1 MKYLYINEPAPW
13 EEKAAY
19 YSQVKMGKDLQKQTQ
34 VISRATQDMISAQ
47 MSVAS
52 DIIASQDRVAERIDS
67 VGYAMEDIKDGL
79 AGLAAAFEWGISQVV
94 WQLEQNR
101 EILRNIVEILVAPLD
116 TQAKE
121 LKKRAD
127 EAYANEWFDDALV
140 DYQASEEKNKYDF
153 TIHMSMGMIYLFN
166 IINKEKALEYFDK
179 ATKYAKPKSNY
190 HASIA
195 LLHKALCLRDM
206 DRLEEALHCAEEAH
220 ELTKEMAEAY
230 YQCSIYEALL
240 KNSPKLVTAS
250 LDVALDYDKY
260 YALKANKEPAFDHV
274 RKEINEC
281 IIEARKS
288 NYDDVRKALPIWI
301 NVYDK
306 WSVLLNRITSDML
319 SISADCLEKPKA
331 TIARI
336 NQLIKRNSFFDSVE
350 AKEKLIELE
359 QQNDIIKSDLK
370 EQLQEILKRY
380 EADLSR
386 ETYILIERIKK
397 QLRQRITRAKVIK
410 GLSVATMP
418 LSMVGCVVQCAAAIG
433 RPDPDSTIFSLIFLG
448 GLMGAIVAML
458 YERAVAANLTLADKN
473 SPDVIKKSPKV
484 MLIEKDIE
492 KAKVYLNNL

>member
-67 VGYAMEDIKDGL
+67 IGYAVEDINNGL
-79 AGLAAAFEWGISQVV
+79 ASLAAAFEWGISQVV

-101 EILRNIVEILVAPLD
+101 EILRNIVEILEAPLD

-127 EAYANEWFDDALV
+127 EAYTNEWFNDALA

-166 IINKEKALEYFDK
+166 IINKEKALECFNK

-190 HASIA
+190 HASLA

-206 DRLEEALHCAEEAH
+206 GRLEEALQSAEEAH
-220 ELTKEMAEAY
+220 ELTNTMAEAY
-230 YQCSIYEALL
+230 YQCSIFHALL
-240 KNSPKLVTAS
+240 KHSPELVTS
-250 LDVALDYDKY
+250 TLHIALDYDKF
-260 YALKANKEPAFDHV
+260 YALKANKEPAFDNI
-274 RKEINEC
+274 REEINGC
-281 IIEARKS
+281 IIEARNQ
-288 NYDDVRKALPIWI
+288 NYNDVNRALPIWI
-301 NVYDK
+301 NVHDK
-306 WSVLLNRITSDML
+306 WSALVNKINSDLLP
-319 SISADCLEKPKA
+319 ISNDCLEKSKA
-331 TIARI
+331 LIARI
-336 NQLIKRNSFFDSVE
+336 NQLIRRNSYFDSVE
-350 AKEKLIELE
+350 ATNKVAELA
-359 QQNDIIKSDLK
+359 QQSDIIKDDLK
-370 EQLQEILKRY
+370 KQLQEILKRY

-386 ETYILIERIKK
+386 ETYILIEKKKK
-397 QLRQRITRAKVIK
+397 QLRQRITVANVIK
-410 GLSVATMP
+410 VLSVATMP
-418 LSMVGCVVQCAAAIG
+418 LSMVGCVVQCAANMG
-433 RPDPDSTIFSLIFLG
+433 RNPDTTIFSLIFFG
-448 GLMGAIVAML
+448 GLMGAIAAML

-473 SPDVIKKSPKV
+473 SPDVIKKSQKV